1 MSDSKSSN
9 SVPSDNAIE
18 KTLRDT
24 ATEFYNTHPQDLTL
38 KRVRQEGE
46 RKLGLEDGFLKA
58 DDKWNAKSKGIVT
71 DQAQRLDNG
80 EQQTSC
86 SGRTEPSK
94 PAAEVHAPSS
104 AVKKG
109 SKSGPA
115 RHGTKRSNDDVKLKP
130 RKKRKVAELGSEG
143 EKPTLND
150 AAKE

>member
-9 SVPSDNAIE
+9 SVPSDSAIE

-38 KRVRQEGE
+38 KRVRQAAE

-58 DDKWNAKSKGIVT
+58 DDKWNAKSKDIVT

-80 EQQTSC
+80 EQQTPY

-94 PAAEVHAPSS
+94 PAISKFAAP
-104 AVKKG
+104 
-109 SKSGPA
+109 
-115 RHGTKRSNDDVKLKP
+115 
-130 RKKRKVAELGSEG
+130 
-143 EKPTLND
+143 
-150 AAKE
+150 